1 MGFGLA
7 KYKRITLGTAVTGE
21 RKFTELIGGEHIH
34 SGLVKQHIGFHFCNK
49 SRQRL
54 H

>member
-34 SGLVKQHIGFHFCNK
+34 SGLVKQHIGFHFCDK
-49 SRQRL
+49 CWQRI